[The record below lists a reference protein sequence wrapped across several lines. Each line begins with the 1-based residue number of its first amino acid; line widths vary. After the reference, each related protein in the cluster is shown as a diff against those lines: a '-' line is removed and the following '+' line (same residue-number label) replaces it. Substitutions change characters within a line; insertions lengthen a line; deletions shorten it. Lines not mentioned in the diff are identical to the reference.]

1 MFANLDK
8 KKKIIIGVVFVAA
21 LGILIL
27 MMSLILFPKMKEP
40 NDKLIL
46 TPNVDEKQLEE
57 KSKLEIY
64 NQDERDLKKY
74 FSRDGKYGID
84 TELLEDEKLLQ
95 GQFQNFDGNTEE
107 NDYTKR
113 QERYMKALSNISSQG
128 RSYPSGSGYSSNS
141 GYSSDYGSA
150 SESSLSRIFALQ
162 DKIRA
167 GLTEGAASHNS
178 PDSVNSLKTKESKE
192 KVVKDDIPNQKNF
205 FQGTT
210 AGKNRKILQL
220 IPSETIEQKRIL
232 DRNII
237 PIRIKEDMRLTNLP
251 GGLVIPKN
259 SIVYGRISLGEDR
272 INIDIESYKKDNV
285 LYLLSF
291 RVYDY
296 DGREGIHVNNHS
308 WLKIPSTVSK
318 DVFDYAIERGTNA
331 GGSVLG
337 GGANTGVDL
346 KEARNLAI
354 LSAGKEIS
362 KEVFEKRRVFL
373 PKKYQL
379 WINISSSNNA
389 SVSNYN
395 GL

>member
-27 MMSLILFPKMKEP
+27 IMSLILFPKMKES

-74 FSRDGKYGID
+74 FSKDGKYGID
-84 TELLEDEKLLQ
+84 TEVPEDEKLLQ
-95 GQFQNFDGNTEE
+95 GQLQNFDGQSEE
-107 NDYTKR
+107 NDYAKR
-113 QERYMKALSNISSQG
+113 QERYMKALSHISSQE
-128 RSYPSGSGYSSNS
+128 RSYPSNS
-141 GYSSDYGSA
+141 GYSSGSGYGSD
-150 SESSLSRIFALQ
+150 SESSLSKIFELQ
-162 DKIRA
+162 NKIRS
-167 GLTEGAASHNS
+167 GLAENAVSGNS
-178 PDSVNSLKTKESKE
+178 ADSVNTSKTRENKKNLAKNDSR
-192 KVVKDDIPNQKNF
+192 DQKNF

-210 AGKNRKILQL
+210 AGSNKKILQL

-232 DRNII
+232 DKSII
-237 PIRIKEDMRLTNLP
+237 PIRIKEDMRLSDVS

-259 SIVYGRISLGEDR
+259 TIVYGRISLGEDR

-285 LYLLSF
+285 LYLLNF

-296 DGREGIHVNNHS
+296 DGREGIHMNNHS

-331 GGSVLG
+331 SGSILG
-337 GGANTGVDL
+337 GTNTGVDL

-362 KEVFEKRRVFL
+362 KEVFEKKRVFL

-379 WINISSSNNA
+379 WINIRSSNNN
-389 SVSNYN
+389 SFSN
-395 GL
+395 

>member
-21 LGILIL
+21 LGILTLI
-27 MMSLILFPKMKEP
+27 MSLILFPKMKESD
-40 NDKLIL
+40 DKLIV

-74 FSRDGKYGID
+74 FSKDGKYGID
-84 TELLEDEKLLQ
+84 TELPEDEKLLQ
-95 GQFQNFDGNTEE
+95 GQFQSFDGKTEE
-107 NDYTKR
+107 NDYAKR
-113 QERYMKALSNISSQG
+113 QERYMKALSNIASPG
-128 RSYPSGSGYSSNS
+128 RSYSSGSGYSS
-141 GYSSDYGSA
+141 GYGSDYGSGT
-150 SESSLSRIFALQ
+150 ESSLSKIFELQ

-167 GLTEGAASHNS
+167 GLTEGSASRNS
-178 PDSVNSLKTKESKE
+178 QDSADTSKIRESKKE
-192 KVVKDDIPNQKNF
+192 LVKNDVRDQKNF

-210 AGKNRKILQL
+210 AGNNKKILQL

-232 DRNII
+232 DKNII
-237 PIRIKEDMRLTNLP
+237 PIRIKEDMKLTDVP

-285 LYLLSF
+285 LYQLNF

-296 DGREGIHVNNHS
+296 DGREGIHMNNHS
-308 WLKIPSTVSK
+308 WLRIPSTVAK
-318 DVFDYAIERGTNA
+318 EIFDYSYERGTK
-331 GGSVLG
+331 GSVFG
-337 GGANTGVDL
+337 NTGIDL

-379 WINISSSNNA
+379 WINIRSSNNG
-389 SVSNYN
+389 SGFN
-395 GL
+395 

>member
-21 LGILIL
+21 LGILTLI
-27 MMSLILFPKMKEP
+27 MSLILFPKTKESD
-40 NDKLIL
+40 DKLIV

-74 FSRDGKYGID
+74 FSKDDEYSKDTGIP
-84 TELLEDEKLLQ
+84 EDEKLSQ
-95 GQFQNFDGNTEE
+95 GQLQNFDSRTEE
-107 NDYTKR
+107 NDYAKR
-113 QERYMKALSNISSQG
+113 QERYMKALSRLSSQQKG
-128 RSYPSGSGYSSNS
+128 YPPSSSYDSGSEN
-141 GYSSDYGSA
+141 
-150 SESSLSRIFALQ
+150 SLSKIFELQ
-162 DKIRA
+162 DKIRS
-167 GLTEGAASHNS
+167 GLTEGAASRNS
-178 PDSVNSLKTKESKE
+178 PDSKDTLKTKESK
-192 KVVKDDIPNQKNF
+192 KDLITNETRNQKNF

-210 AGKNRKILQL
+210 GGSNKKILQL

-232 DRNII
+232 DKNII
-237 PIRIKEDMRLTNLP
+237 PIRIKEDMRLTDVP

-259 SIVYGRISLGEDR
+259 TIVYGRISLKEDR
-272 INIDIESYKKDNV
+272 ISIDIESYKKDNV
-285 LYLLSF
+285 LYLLNF

-296 DGREGIHVNNHS
+296 DGREGIHMNNHS
-308 WLKIPSTVSK
+308 WLKIPSTISQ
-318 DVFDYAIERGTNA
+318 DVFDYAIQRGTNA

-337 GGANTGVDL
+337 GGTNTGVDL

-362 KEVFEKRRVFL
+362 KEVFEKKRVFL

-379 WINISSSNNA
+379 WINIKSSNNGTGF
-389 SVSNYN
+389 N
-395 GL
+395 

>member
-27 MMSLILFPKMKEP
+27 IMSLILFPKMKES

-74 FSRDGKYGID
+74 FSKDGKYGID
-84 TELLEDEKLLQ
+84 TELPEDEKLMQ
-95 GQFQNFDGNTEE
+95 GQFQNFDGQTEE
-107 NDYTKR
+107 NDYAKR
-113 QERYMKALSNISSQG
+113 QERYMKALSNISSQE
-128 RSYPSGSGYSSNS
+128 RSYPSNS
-141 GYSSDYGSA
+141 GYDSDYGSS
-150 SESSLSRIFALQ
+150 SESSLSKIFEIQ
-162 DKIRA
+162 DKIRS
-167 GLTEGAASHNS
+167 GLAENAASHNF
-178 PDSVNSLKTKESKE
+178 PDSGNTSQTKESK
-192 KVVKDDIPNQKNF
+192 KNVAKSDIRDQKNF
-205 FQGTT
+205 FRGTT
-210 AGKNRKILQL
+210 TGSNKKILQL

-232 DRNII
+232 DKNII
-237 PIRIKEDMRLTNLP
+237 PIRIKEDMRLSDVS

-259 SIVYGRISLGEDR
+259 TIVYGRISLGEDR

-285 LYLLSF
+285 LYLLNF

-296 DGREGIHVNNHS
+296 DGREGIHMNNHS

-318 DVFDYAIERGTNA
+318 DVFDYSIERGTNA
-331 GGSVLG
+331 SGSILG
-337 GGANTGVDL
+337 GTNTGIDL

-362 KEVFEKRRVFL
+362 KEVFEKKRVFL

-379 WINISSSNNA
+379 WINIRSSNDT
-389 SVSNYN
+389 SVSN
-395 GL
+395 

>member
-27 MMSLILFPKMKEP
+27 IMSLVLFPKMKESD
-40 NDKLIL
+40 DKLIL

-74 FSRDGKYGID
+74 FSKDGKYGID
-84 TELLEDEKLLQ
+84 TELPEDEKLSH
-95 GQFQNFDGNTEE
+95 GQFQNFDGGAEE
-107 NDYTKR
+107 SDYAKR
-113 QERYMKALSNISSQG
+113 QERYMKALSNISSQE
-128 RSYPSGSGYSSNS
+128 RSYPSGSGHR
-141 GYSSDYGSA
+141 SDYDFGS
-150 SESSLSRIFALQ
+150 ENSLNKIFELQ
-162 DKIRA
+162 DKIRS
-167 GLTEGAASHNS
+167 GLTEGAASRNAA
-178 PDSVNSLKTKESKE
+178 DSEDTLETRENK
-192 KVVKDDIPNQKNF
+192 KDLAKNEVREQKNF

-210 AGKNRKILQL
+210 GGNSKKILQL

-232 DRNII
+232 DKNII
-237 PIRIKEDMRLTNLP
+237 PIRIKEDMRLSDVP

-259 SIVYGRISLGEDR
+259 TIVYGRISLKEDR
-272 INIDIESYKKDNV
+272 ISIDIESYKKDNM
-285 LYLLSF
+285 LYLLNF

-296 DGREGIHVNNHS
+296 DGREGIHMNNHS
-308 WLKIPSTVSK
+308 WLKIPSTVSQ
-318 DVFDYAIERGTNA
+318 DVFDYAIQRGTNA
-331 GGSVLG
+331 GSSVLG

-362 KEVFEKRRVFL
+362 KEIFEKKRVFL

-379 WINISSSNNA
+379 WINIRSSNNT
-389 SVSNYN
+389 SISN
-395 GL
+395 

>member
-27 MMSLILFPKMKEP
+27 IMSLILFPKMKES

-64 NQDERDLKKY
+64 NQDESDLKKY
-74 FSRDGKYGID
+74 FSKDGKYGID
-84 TELLEDEKLLQ
+84 TDVPEDEKLLQ
-95 GQFQNFDGNTEE
+95 RQLQNFDDQSEE
-107 NDYTKR
+107 NDYAKR
-113 QERYMKALSNISSQG
+113 QERYMKALSNISSQE
-128 RSYPSGSGYSSNS
+128 RSYPSGSGYSSGSGS
-141 GYSSDYGSA
+141 GYSSGYGSD
-150 SESSLSRIFALQ
+150 SENSLNKIFELQ
-162 DKIRA
+162 NKIRA
-167 GLTEGAASHNS
+167 GLAENAVSGNS
-178 PDSVNSLKTKESKE
+178 VDSVSTSKTRENKKNLA
-192 KVVKDDIPNQKNF
+192 KNDTRDQKNF

-210 AGKNRKILQL
+210 AGSNKKILQL

-232 DRNII
+232 DKSII
-237 PIRIKEDMRLTNLP
+237 PIRIKEDMRLSDVS

-259 SIVYGRISLGEDR
+259 TIVYGRISLGEDR

-285 LYLLSF
+285 LYLLNF

-296 DGREGIHVNNHS
+296 DGREGIHMNNHS

-331 GGSVLG
+331 SGSILG
-337 GGANTGVDL
+337 GTNTGVDL

-362 KEVFEKRRVFL
+362 KEVFEKKRVFL

-379 WINISSSNNA
+379 WINIRASNNN
-389 SVSNYN
+389 SVSN
-395 GL
+395 

>member
-21 LGILIL
+21 LGILTLI
-27 MMSLILFPKMKEP
+27 MSLILFPKMKESD
-40 NDKLIL
+40 DKLIV

-74 FSRDGKYGID
+74 FSKDGKYGID
-84 TELLEDEKLLQ
+84 TEFPEDEKLLQ
-95 GQFQNFDGNTEE
+95 GQFQNFDGKTEE

-113 QERYMKALSNISSQG
+113 QERYMKALSNIASPG
-128 RSYPSGSGYSSNS
+128 RSYSSGSGYSS
-141 GYSSDYGSA
+141 GYGSDYGSG
-150 SESSLSRIFALQ
+150 SESSLSKIFELQ

-167 GLTEGAASHNS
+167 GLTQGAASRNAAGLE
-178 PDSVNSLKTKESKE
+178 DTLEIRENKKDL
-192 KVVKDDIPNQKNF
+192 VKNEVRDQKNF

-210 AGKNRKILQL
+210 GGNNNKILQL

-232 DRNII
+232 DKNII
-237 PIRIKEDMRLTNLP
+237 PIRIKEDMRLSDVP

-259 SIVYGRISLGEDR
+259 TIVYGRISLKEDR
-272 INIDIESYKKDNV
+272 ISIDIESYKKDNV
-285 LYLLSF
+285 LYLLNF

-296 DGREGIHVNNHS
+296 DGREGIHMNNHS
-308 WLKIPSTVSK
+308 WLKIPSTVSQ
-318 DVFDYAIERGTNA
+318 DVFDYAIKRGTNA
-331 GGSVLG
+331 GSSVLG
-337 GGANTGVDL
+337 GGANTGIDL

-362 KEVFEKRRVFL
+362 KEVFEKKRVFL

-379 WINISSSNNA
+379 WINIRSVNNG
-389 SVSNYN
+389 SGFN
-395 GL
+395 

>member
-21 LGILIL
+21 LGILTLI
-27 MMSLILFPKMKEP
+27 MSLILFPKMKESD
-40 NDKLIL
+40 DKLIV

-74 FSRDGKYGID
+74 FSKDGKYGID
-84 TELLEDEKLLQ
+84 TELPEDEKLLQ
-95 GQFQNFDGNTEE
+95 GQFQNFDGKTEE

-113 QERYMKALSNISSQG
+113 QERYMKALSNIASPG
-128 RSYPSGSGYSSNS
+128 RSYSSGSGYSS
-141 GYSSDYGSA
+141 GYGSDYGSG
-150 SESSLSRIFALQ
+150 SESSLSKIFELQ

-167 GLTEGAASHNS
+167 GLTQGAASRNAAGLE
-178 PDSVNSLKTKESKE
+178 DTLETRENKKDL
-192 KVVKDDIPNQKNF
+192 VKNEVRDQKNF

-210 AGKNRKILQL
+210 GGNNNKILQL

-232 DRNII
+232 DKNII
-237 PIRIKEDMRLTNLP
+237 PIRIKEDMRLSDVP

-259 SIVYGRISLGEDR
+259 TIVYGRISLKEDR
-272 INIDIESYKKDNV
+272 ISIDIESYKKDNV
-285 LYLLSF
+285 LYLLNF

-296 DGREGIHVNNHS
+296 DGREGIHMNNHS
-308 WLKIPSTVSK
+308 WLKIPSTVSQ
-318 DVFDYAIERGTNA
+318 DVFDYAIKRGTNA
-331 GGSVLG
+331 GSSVLG
-337 GGANTGVDL
+337 GGANTGIDL

-362 KEVFEKRRVFL
+362 KEVFEKKRVFL

-379 WINISSSNNA
+379 WINIRSVNNG
-389 SVSNYN
+389 SGFN
-395 GL
+395 

>member
-21 LGILIL
+21 LGILTLI
-27 MMSLILFPKMKEP
+27 MSLILFPKMKESD
-40 NDKLIL
+40 DKLIV

-74 FSRDGKYGID
+74 FSKDGKYGID
-84 TELLEDEKLLQ
+84 TELPEDERLLQ
-95 GQFQNFDGNTEE
+95 GQLQNFDGRAEE
-107 NDYTKR
+107 NNYAKR
-113 QERYMKALSNISSQG
+113 QERYMKALSNISSPG
-128 RSYPSGSGYSSNS
+128 RSYSSGSGYSS
-141 GYSSDYGSA
+141 GYGSDYGSG
-150 SESSLSRIFALQ
+150 SESSLSKIFELQ

-167 GLTEGAASHNS
+167 GLTQGAASRNAAGS
-178 PDSVNSLKTKESKE
+178 EDTLKTRENK
-192 KVVKDDIPNQKNF
+192 KDLAKNEARAQKNF

-210 AGKNRKILQL
+210 GGNNKKILQL

-232 DRNII
+232 DKNII
-237 PIRIKEDMRLTNLP
+237 PIRIKEEMRLSDVP

-272 INIDIESYKKDNV
+272 IKVDIESYKIDNV
-285 LYLLSF
+285 LYQLNF

-296 DGREGIHVNNHS
+296 DGREGIHMNNHS

-318 DVFDYAIERGTNA
+318 DVFDYAIQRGTNA
-331 GGSVLG
+331 GGSVFG
-337 GGANTGVDL
+337 GTNTGIDL

-379 WINISSSNNA
+379 WINIKSSNNG
-389 SVSNYN
+389 SGFN
-395 GL
+395 

>member
-21 LGILIL
+21 LGTLIL
-27 MMSLILFPKMKEP
+27 MMSLILFPKIKESD
-40 NDKLIL
+40 DKLIV

-74 FSRDGKYGID
+74 FSKDGKYGID
-84 TELLEDEKLLQ
+84 TELPEDEKLLQ
-95 GQFQNFDGNTEE
+95 EQFQNFSGKTEE
-107 NDYTKR
+107 NDYAKK
-113 QERYMKALSNISSQG
+113 QERYMKALSNISSPG
-128 RSYPSGSGYSSNS
+128 RSYSSGSGYSS
-141 GYSSDYGSA
+141 GYGSDYASGS
-150 SESSLSRIFALQ
+150 ENSLNKIFALQ

-167 GLTEGAASHNS
+167 GLTEGAASRNAL
-178 PDSVNSLKTKESKE
+178 DSGDIPKNRESKKE
-192 KVVKDDIPNQKNF
+192 LVKNDVRDQKNF

-210 AGKNRKILQL
+210 AGNNKKILQL

-232 DRNII
+232 DKNII
-237 PIRIKEDMRLTNLP
+237 PIRIKEDMRLTDVP
-251 GGLVIPKN
+251 GGLLIPKN
-259 SIVYGRISLGEDR
+259 SIIYGRISLGEDR

-285 LYLLSF
+285 LYQLNFS
-291 RVYDY
+291 VYDY
-296 DGREGIHVNNHS
+296 DGRQGIQVNNHS

-318 DVFDYAIERGTNA
+318 DVFDYAIQRGTNA
-331 GGSVLG
+331 GGSILG
-337 GGANTGVDL
+337 GGTNTGIDL
-346 KEARNLAI
+346 KEAKNLAI

-379 WINISSSNNA
+379 WINIRSSNNG
-389 SVSNYN
+389 SGFN
-395 GL
+395 

>member
-27 MMSLILFPKMKEP
+27 IMSLILFPKMKES

-74 FSRDGKYGID
+74 FSKDGKYGID
-84 TELLEDEKLLQ
+84 TEVPEDEKLLQ
-95 GQFQNFDGNTEE
+95 EQMQNFDGQSEE
-107 NDYTKR
+107 NDYAKR
-113 QERYMKALSNISSQG
+113 QERYMKALSKISSQE
-128 RSYPSGSGYSSNS
+128 RSYPSNSGYGSGYGSDSENS
-141 GYSSDYGSA
+141 
-150 SESSLSRIFALQ
+150 LNKIFELQ
-162 DKIRA
+162 NKIRS
-167 GLTEGAASHNS
+167 GLAENAVSGNS
-178 PDSVNSLKTKESKE
+178 VDSVNTSKTRENKKNLA
-192 KVVKDDIPNQKNF
+192 KNDNRDQKNF

-210 AGKNRKILQL
+210 AGSNKKVLQL

-232 DRNII
+232 DKSII
-237 PIRIKEDMRLTNLP
+237 PIRIKEDMRLTDVP

-259 SIVYGRISLGEDR
+259 TIVYGRISLGEDR

-285 LYLLSF
+285 LYLLNF

-296 DGREGIHVNNHS
+296 DGREGIHMNNHS

-331 GGSVLG
+331 NGSILG
-337 GGANTGVDL
+337 GNNTGIDL

-362 KEVFEKRRVFL
+362 KEVFEKKRVFL

-379 WINISSSNNA
+379 WINIRASNNN
-389 SVSNYN
+389 SVSN
-395 GL
+395 

>member
-27 MMSLILFPKMKEP
+27 IMSLILFPKMKASD
-40 NDKLIL
+40 DKLIL
-46 TPNVDEKQLEE
+46 TPNVDENQLEE

-74 FSRDGKYGID
+74 FSKDGKYGID
-84 TELLEDEKLLQ
+84 TELPEDEKLMQEQLQ
-95 GQFQNFDGNTEE
+95 SFDGRAEE
-107 NDYTKR
+107 NDYAKR
-113 QERYMKALSNISSQG
+113 QERYMKALSNISSQE
-128 RSYPSGSGYSSNS
+128 RSYPSGSGSGYNS
-141 GYSSDYGSA
+141 GYGSGSS
-150 SESSLSRIFALQ
+150 SENSLSKIFEIQ
-162 DKIRA
+162 DKIRS
-167 GLTEGAASHNS
+167 GLAADAASRNTDGESWDSANS
-178 PDSVNSLKTKESKE
+178 PKTRESK
-192 KVVKDDIPNQKNF
+192 KDLVKNDSRDKKNF

-210 AGKNRKILQL
+210 AGNNKKILQL

-232 DRNII
+232 DKNII
-237 PIRIKEDMRLTNLP
+237 PIRIKEDMRLSDVP

-259 SIVYGRISLGEDR
+259 AIVYGRISLGEDR

-285 LYLLSF
+285 LYQLNF

-296 DGREGIHVNNHS
+296 DGREGIHMNNHS

-318 DVFDYAIERGTNA
+318 DVFDYAIERGTNS
-331 GGSVLG
+331 GGSILG
-337 GGANTGVDL
+337 GTNTGVDL

-362 KEVFEKRRVFL
+362 KEVFEKKRVFL

-379 WINISSSNNA
+379 WINIRSSNNA
-389 SVSNYN
+389 SGFN
-395 GL
+395 

>member
-21 LGILIL
+21 LGTLIL
-27 MMSLILFPKMKEP
+27 MMSLILFPKMKESH
-40 NDKLIL
+40 DKLIL
-46 TPNVDEKQLEE
+46 TPNVDEKQLKE

-74 FSRDGKYGID
+74 FSKDGKYGID
-84 TELLEDEKLLQ
+84 TELPEDEKLLQ
-95 GQFQNFDGNTEE
+95 GQFQSFDGNTEE
-107 NDYTKR
+107 NDYAKR
-113 QERYMKALSNISSQG
+113 QERYMKALSNISSPG
-128 RSYPSGSGYSSNS
+128 RSYSSGS

-150 SESSLSRIFALQ
+150 SENSLSKIFALQ

-167 GLTEGAASHNS
+167 GLTEGAASR
-178 PDSVNSLKTKESKE
+178 NSLDSADASKTRESK
-192 KVVKDDIPNQKNF
+192 KDLVKNDVRDQKNF

-210 AGKNRKILQL
+210 AGNNKKILQL

-232 DRNII
+232 DKNII
-237 PIRIKEDMRLTNLP
+237 PIRIKEDMRLTDVP

-285 LYLLSF
+285 LYQLNF
-291 RVYDY
+291 KVFDY
-296 DGREGIHVNNHS
+296 DGREGIHMNNHS
-308 WLKIPSTVSK
+308 WLKIPSTVAK
-318 DVFDYAIERGTNA
+318 DVFDYSYERGTN

-337 GGANTGVDL
+337 GNTGIDL

-362 KEVFEKRRVFL
+362 KEVFEKKRVFL

-379 WINISSSNNA
+379 WINIRSSNSGSGFN
-389 SVSNYN
+389 
-395 GL
+395 

>member
-21 LGILIL
+21 LGILVL
-27 MMSLILFPKMKEP
+27 MMSLILVPKVKES

-64 NQDERDLKKY
+64 NQDERDLKSY
-74 FSRDGKYGID
+74 FSKDGKYGID
-84 TELLEDEKLLQ
+84 TELPEDEKLLQ
-95 GQFQNFDGNTEE
+95 GQFQNFDGKTEE
-107 NDYTKR
+107 NDYAKR

-128 RSYPSGSGYSSNS
+128 RSYPSGSDYSS
-141 GYSSDYGSA
+141 GYGSD
-150 SESSLSRIFALQ
+150 SESSLGKIFALQ

-167 GLTEGAASHNS
+167 GLTEAAASRNF

-192 KVVKDDIPNQKNF
+192 KLVKDAIPNQKNF

-210 AGKNRKILQL
+210 AGSNRKILQL
-220 IPSETIEQKRIL
+220 IPSETIEQKRVL

-272 INIDIESYKKDNV
+272 ININIESYKKDNV

-318 DVFDYAIERGTNA
+318 DIFDYALERGTNA
-331 GGSVLG
+331 GSSILG

-346 KEARNLAI
+346 KEAKNMAI

>member
-21 LGILIL
+21 LGILTLI
-27 MMSLILFPKMKEP
+27 MSLILFPKMKESD
-40 NDKLIL
+40 DKLIV
-46 TPNVDEKQLEE
+46 TPDVDEKQLEE

-74 FSRDGKYGID
+74 FSKDGKYRID
-84 TELLEDEKLLQ
+84 TELPEDERLLQ
-95 GQFQNFDGNTEE
+95 GQLQNFDGRAEE
-107 NDYTKR
+107 NNYAKR
-113 QERYMKALSNISSQG
+113 QERYMKALSNISSQEI
-128 RSYPSGSGYSSNS
+128 SYPSGYGNRSGYDLGSENS
-141 GYSSDYGSA
+141 LGK
-150 SESSLSRIFALQ
+150 IFELQ
-162 DKIRA
+162 DKIRS
-167 GLTEGAASHNS
+167 GLTEGAASRNS
-178 PDSVNSLKTKESKE
+178 PDSEDTLKTRESK
-192 KVVKDDIPNQKNF
+192 KDLAKNEARAQKNF

-210 AGKNRKILQL
+210 GGNNKKILQL

-232 DRNII
+232 DKNII
-237 PIRIKEDMRLTNLP
+237 PIRIKEEMRLSDVP

-272 INIDIESYKKDNV
+272 INIDIESYKIDNV
-285 LYLLSF
+285 LYQLNF

-296 DGREGIHVNNHS
+296 DGREGIHMNNHS

-318 DVFDYAIERGTNA
+318 DVFDYAIQRGTNA
-331 GGSVLG
+331 GGSVFG
-337 GGANTGVDL
+337 GTNTGIDL

-379 WINISSSNNA
+379 WINIKSSNNG
-389 SVSNYN
+389 SGFN
-395 GL
+395 

>member
-1 MFANLDK
+1 MFENLDK

-21 LGILIL
+21 LGILTL
-27 MMSLILFPKMKEP
+27 VMSLILFPKTKESD
-40 NDKLIL
+40 DKLIV

-64 NQDERDLKKY
+64 NQDERNLKKY
-74 FSRDGKYGID
+74 FSKDDQYNKD
-84 TELLEDEKLLQ
+84 TEFPEDERLSQ
-95 GQFQNFDGNTEE
+95 GQFQSFDGTTEE
-107 NDYTKR
+107 NDYAKR
-113 QERYMKALSNISSQG
+113 QERYMKALSNIASPG
-128 RSYPSGSGYSSNS
+128 RSYSSGSGYSS
-141 GYSSDYGSA
+141 GYGSDYGSGT
-150 SESSLSRIFALQ
+150 ESSLSKIFELQ

-178 PDSVNSLKTKESKE
+178 PDSQDTLKTKESKKE
-192 KVVKDDIPNQKNF
+192 LVKNDVRDQKSF

-210 AGKNRKILQL
+210 VGNNKKILQL

-232 DRNII
+232 DKNII
-237 PIRIKEDMRLTNLP
+237 PIRIKEDMRLTDIP

-259 SIVYGRISLGEDR
+259 SIVYGKISLGEDR

-285 LYLLSF
+285 LYQLNF

-296 DGREGIHVNNHS
+296 DGRQGIHMNNHS
-308 WLKIPSTVSK
+308 WLKIPSTVSH
-318 DVFDYAIERGTNA
+318 DVFDYAIQRGTNA

-337 GGANTGVDL
+337 GGTNTGVDL

-379 WINISSSNNA
+379 WINIKSFNNSSGFN
-389 SVSNYN
+389 
-395 GL
+395 

>member
-21 LGILIL
+21 LGTLIL
-27 MMSLILFPKMKEP
+27 MMSLILFPKMKES

-74 FSRDGKYGID
+74 FSKDGKYGID
-84 TELLEDEKLLQ
+84 TELPEDEKLLQ
-95 GQFQNFDGNTEE
+95 GQFQSFDGNTEE
-107 NDYTKR
+107 DDYAKR
-113 QERYMKALSNISSQG
+113 QERYMKALSNISSPG
-128 RSYPSGSGYSSNS
+128 RSYSSGS

-150 SESSLSRIFALQ
+150 SESSLNKIFALQ

-167 GLTEGAASHNS
+167 GLTEGAASR
-178 PDSVNSLKTKESKE
+178 NSLDSADASKTRESK
-192 KVVKDDIPNQKNF
+192 KDLVKNDVRDQKNF

-210 AGKNRKILQL
+210 AGNNKKILQL

-232 DRNII
+232 DKNII
-237 PIRIKEDMRLTNLP
+237 PIRIKEDMRLTDVP

-285 LYLLSF
+285 LYQLNF
-291 RVYDY
+291 KVFDY
-296 DGREGIHVNNHS
+296 DGREGIHMNNHS
-308 WLKIPSTVSK
+308 WLKIPSTVAK
-318 DVFDYAIERGTNA
+318 DVFDYSYERGTN

-337 GGANTGVDL
+337 GNTGIDL

-362 KEVFEKRRVFL
+362 KEVFEKKRVFL

-379 WINISSSNNA
+379 WINIRSSNSGSGFN
-389 SVSNYN
+389 
-395 GL
+395 

>member
-8 KKKIIIGVVFVAA
+8 KKKIIIGAVFVAA
-21 LGILIL
+21 LGILALI
-27 MMSLILFPKMKEP
+27 MSMILFPKIKESD
-40 NDKLIL
+40 DKLIL

-74 FSRDGKYGID
+74 FSKDGKYGID
-84 TELLEDEKLLQ
+84 TELPEDEKLLQ
-95 GQFQNFDGNTEE
+95 GQFQNFDGKTEE
-107 NDYTKR
+107 NDYAKR

-141 GYSSDYGSA
+141 GYSSDYGSG
-150 SESSLSRIFALQ
+150 SESSLGKIFALQ

-167 GLTEGAASHNS
+167 GLTEGAASR
-178 PDSVNSLKTKESKE
+178 NSLDSADASKTRESK
-192 KVVKDDIPNQKNF
+192 KDLVKNDVRDQKNF

-210 AGKNRKILQL
+210 AGNNKKILQL

-232 DRNII
+232 DKNII
-237 PIRIKEDMRLTNLP
+237 PIRIKEDMRLTDVP

-285 LYLLSF
+285 LYQLNF
-291 RVYDY
+291 KVFDY
-296 DGREGIHVNNHS
+296 DGREGIQVNNHS

-318 DVFDYAIERGTNA
+318 DVFDYAIQRGTNA

-337 GGANTGVDL
+337 GSTNTGIDL

-362 KEVFEKRRVFL
+362 REVFEKRRVFL

-379 WINISSSNNA
+379 WINIRSSNNA
-389 SVSNYN
+389 SGFN
-395 GL
+395 